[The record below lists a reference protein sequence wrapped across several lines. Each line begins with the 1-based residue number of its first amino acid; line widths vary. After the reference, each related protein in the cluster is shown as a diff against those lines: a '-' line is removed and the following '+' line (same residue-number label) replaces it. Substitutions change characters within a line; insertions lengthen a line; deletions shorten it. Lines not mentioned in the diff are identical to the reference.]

1 MEDILFL
8 IYNMLLIKSCILAK
22 SLDMCESIKEE
33 MSEIE
38 KPLAGIVFLYS
49 DILTK

>member
-1 MEDILFL
+1 MHTGQ
-8 IYNMLLIKSCILAK
+8 K
-22 SLDMCESIKEE
+22 LDMCESIKEE

-38 KPLAGIVFLYS
+38 KPLAGVIFLYS